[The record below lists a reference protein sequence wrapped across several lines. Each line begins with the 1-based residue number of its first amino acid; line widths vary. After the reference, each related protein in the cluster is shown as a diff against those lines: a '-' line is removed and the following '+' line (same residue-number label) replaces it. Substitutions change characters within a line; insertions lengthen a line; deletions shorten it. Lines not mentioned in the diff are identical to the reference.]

1 MRRWLIAQW
10 QDMDADARY
19 DAGWAAVLAIIGGTG
34 LLVVMFA
41 GWGAE

>member
-10 QDMDADARY
+10 HAMDAEGRY
-19 DAGWAAVLAIIGGTG
+19 LSGWAAVLAIIGGTG
-34 LLVVMFA
+34 LLVVVFA